1 MVVPWGHGPH
11 GPHGLCDPH
20 GSVIPISSA
29 QDVDSLSAA
38 TLLNSEEILD
48 ANNADCGDVLDGPQ
62 GRIALEQL
70 RFVHQ
75 NQSIQGLMGDV
86 ASSVWAH
93 TVGGIVGNSWLYLV
107 LVSSSS
113 SHGHGC
119 IHSYSHSQS

>member
-1 MVVPWGHGPH
+1 MGPM
-11 GPHGLCDPH
+11 GPM

-86 ASSVWAH
+86 GQFILGTYCRW
-93 TVGGIVGNSWLYLV
+93 NSWEQLV
-107 LVSSSS
+107 VLSF
-113 SHGHGC
+113 
-119 IHSYSHSQS
+119 SQF